1 MLKFL
6 RNQKLSLAILSLS
19 IIIFFHTYYK
29 SEIIWD
35 GMNFD
40 FYKQYYYL
48 SFIFFLIGTFT
59 LFISKALKKIFS
71 IIFLSSIFSLYLFEF
86 YIVFIQDNSK
96 NRYEIYKKMKKT
108 NQNITVTVPPKSYMG
123 LDKINFFP
131 LSGLS
136 NMKTIFC
143 NENGY
148 MASYESDR
156 HGFNNPD
163 EQWDFDEYE
172 FFVVGDSFGHGACVN
187 RPMDITSKLRYYSR
201 SPSINVSF
209 EGNGPLAEYAS
220 LREYSKGKKIKN
232 IIWLYYE
239 GNDLINL
246 KKELENFIL
255 VKYLNDSN
263 FTQNLTELQKKI
275 DKYGKEIIKAEF
287 DYQNKQKK
295 IKIISFLKL
304 QKLRKALQYEDIIFY
319 NKAEYP
325 IEFDLILKK
334 FALSSKKMNSNI
346 FFVYLPSYASF
357 NDSNYNKFYDKIIST
372 VENENIQVI
381 DLKKY
386 FINNDP
392 YSFFPNRK
400 NGHYTSEGYDKIAKF
415 IIDSV
420 NKQGN

>member
-1 MLKFL
+1 MLKFFK
-6 RNQKLSLAILSLS
+6 NQKLSIIILSLS

-29 SEIIWD
+29 SEIIWA
-35 GMNFD
+35 GKNLD
-40 FYKQYYYL
+40 FYKQYYFL
-48 SFIFFLIGTFT
+48 SLIFFLIGIFF
-59 LFISKALKKIFS
+59 LFINKFLKKFFS
-71 IIFLSSIFSLYLFEF
+71 IIFISTIFAFYLFEF
-86 YIVFIQDNSK
+86 YTVFVQDNSK
-96 NRYEIYKKMKKT
+96 NRYEIYKEMKKI
-108 NQNITVTVPPKSYMG
+108 NQNLTVTVPPESY
-123 LDKINFFP
+123 LELNKLNFFP

-143 NENGY
+143 DENGY

-156 HGFNNPD
+156 YGFNNPD

-187 RPMDITSKLRYYSR
+187 RPLDITSKLRYYSKL
-201 SPSINVSF
+201 PSINVSF

-220 LREYSKGKKIKN
+220 LKEYSKGKKIKN

-246 KKELENFIL
+246 EKELQNSIL
-255 VKYLNDSN
+255 IKYLYKSN
-263 FTQNLTELQKKI
+263 FTQNLIEHQSKI

-287 DYQNKQKK
+287 DYQKKQKK

-304 QKLRKALQYEDIIFY
+304 QTLRKILQYEKIIFY
-319 NKAEYP
+319 NKATFP
-325 IEFDLILKK
+325 IEFESIVKK
-334 FALSSKKMNSNI
+334 FASSSKKMNSNI

-357 NDSNYNKFYDKIIST
+357 SDSNYDKFYDKVLST
-372 VENENIQVI
+372 IKKESIEVI
-381 DLKKY
+381 DLKQF

-400 NGHYTSEGYDKIAKF
+400 NGHYTPEGYDKIAKF
-415 IIDSV
+415 IVESV
-420 NKQGN
+420 NK